1 VSVRKPRCRGV
12 ASVSVRKPHCRGVA
26 SVSVTSR
33 RGTEAAPRAT
43 NDGHGVVVVDD
54 EIGFAVLASRK
65 QPGAKGVHAKGIQR
79 IVDRVNAARALPT
92 LSRKQ
97 PRPPMLP
104 PRRMIRSGGSS
115 KGRRRCAKFGPKQAR
130 QLRRLPAL

>member
-1 VSVRKPRCRGV
+1 
-12 ASVSVRKPHCRGVA
+12 VSVRKPHCRGVA

-33 RGTEAAPRAT
+33 RGAEAAPRAT

-65 QPGAKGVHAKGIQR
+65 QPGAKGMHAKGMHAKGIQR